1 MPVSTEPLEGFSA
14 EEYQYV
20 QENMQA
26 MGLNQPSAT
35 PDPNEVFL
43 VYSRGAQKLNLIV
56 AQGESTT
63 VVNLFL
69 IYSAENE

>member
-1 MPVSTEPLEGFSA
+1 
-14 EEYQYV
+14 
-20 QENMQA
+20 MQT